1 MSNLIYHYTSLN
13 ALYEI
18 IKTKSLLLPTL
29 HGMNDPL
36 EGGYKPDKFISDLD
50 FDMYPQK
57 VNENTK
63 QFFKLLFI
71 LLKNNKKQFIKN
83 CKNKTAAYSL
93 SFSTKED
100 NISHWERY
108 GNNMKGVCIAFD
120 LDELELLNPPLGYEI
135 YLRKI
140 IYKDEDR
147 RKYIRASI
155 VNLYN
160 EINKS
165 IGTNKQENFIEIIK
179 KNCVPNLAGIYL
191 SVHFFIKNE
200 YWNEEDEIRLLY
212 DEQAW
217 KDTLNLLKK
226 IVLNGGTD
234 LIEAYNQNHLS
245 LGLDKTEYHCF
256 STIRPCKRL
265 SLNQVW
271 SEDLIPKIIIGSKST
286 QNLTDLKLF
295 LKANDLGKTKI
306 CESKIRIR

>member
-36 EGGYKPDKFISDLD
+36 ECGYKPDMFISDLD
-50 FDMYPQK
+50 FDKYPQK
-57 VNENTK
+57 SNDDTK
-63 QFFKLLFI
+63 AFFNLLYLILKKNKNQFVR
-71 LLKNNKKQFIKN
+71 N
-83 CKNKTAAYSL
+83 CRNKTAPYCLSYSL
-93 SFSTKED
+93 KED

-108 GNNMKGVCIAFD
+108 GDNMKGVCIAFD
-120 LDELELLNPPLGYEI
+120 SKEIELLNPPLGYEI

-147 RKYIRASI
+147 RKYIRTSI
-155 VNLYN
+155 VNFYN

-165 IGTNKQENFIEIIK
+165 LDPKNKDQFIEIIK
-179 KNCVPNLAGIYL
+179 KNCVPSLAGIYL
-191 SVHFFIKNE
+191 SIHYFIKNE
-200 YWNEEDEIRLLY
+200 YWNDEDEIRLLY
-212 DEQAW
+212 DEHSW
-217 KDTLNLLKK
+217 NETLNLLKK
-226 IVLNGGTD
+226 IVSNGGTD
-234 LIEAYNQNHLS
+234 LIEAYNLNHLM

-265 SLNQVW
+265 SLEQVW
-271 SEDLIPKIIIGSKST
+271 SENLIPKIIIGCKST
-286 QNLTDLKLF
+286 QNLKDLKLF
-295 LKANDLGKTKI
+295 LKANDLGKIQI

>member
-1 MSNLIYHYTSLN
+1 MSNLIYHYTNLN

-36 EGGYKPDKFISDLD
+36 EGGYKPDNFISDLD

-63 QFFKLLFI
+63 QFFKLLSI

-147 RKYIRASI
+147 RKYIRSSI

>member
-36 EGGYKPDKFISDLD
+36 EGGYKPDVFISDLD
-50 FDMYPQK
+50 FDKYPQK

-63 QFFKLLFI
+63 QFFKLLST

-83 CKNKTAAYSL
+83 CKNKTEPYSL
-93 SFSTKED
+93 SFSMKED

-120 LDELELLNPPLGYEI
+120 LDEMELLNPPLGYEI

-165 IGTNKQENFIEIIK
+165 IDEKKQENFIEIIK

-191 SVHFFIKNE
+191 SVHYFIKNE

-212 DEQAW
+212 DEQSW

-226 IVLNGGTD
+226 IVLNGGKD

-265 SLNQVW
+265 SLKQVW
-271 SEDLIPKIIIGSKST
+271 SEDLIPKIIIGSKSS
-286 QNLTDLKLF
+286 QNLKDLKLF

-306 CESKIRIR
+306 TESRIKIR